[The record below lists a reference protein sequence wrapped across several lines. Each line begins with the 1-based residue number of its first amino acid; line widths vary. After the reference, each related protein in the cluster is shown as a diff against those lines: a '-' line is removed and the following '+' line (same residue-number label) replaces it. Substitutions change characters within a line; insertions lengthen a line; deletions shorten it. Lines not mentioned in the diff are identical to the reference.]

1 MWTNPIQSNA
11 STTIGFVGTKDN
23 TEAVLSNFTLTAVI
37 IGEGEK
43 TDPPVEPDELKFI
56 TAEAE
61 YDIEGGNIYLTWK
74 TTETTGTFEILTS
87 EDGESFNVIDVLE
100 NAESYTYAPAE
111 FETLYF
117 KIRET
122 FEEQTAE
129 S

>member
-1 MWTNPIQSNA
+1 M
-11 STTIGFVGTKDN
+11 
-23 TEAVLSNFTLTAVI
+23 E
-37 IGEGEK
+37 
-43 TDPPVEPDELKFI
+43 
-56 TAEAE
+56 
-61 YDIEGGNIYLTWK
+61 
-74 TTETTGTFEILTS
+74 TTEPTGTFEILTS